1 MQDLRFIEQRDNSL
15 VFVNESGEEFS
26 FKLTEDNL
34 RILREASRP
43 PRSSSKTVNPREIQ
57 TMLRS
62 GSSSEEAAETLGL
75 ELSDVQRYEGPI
87 IAERKFILQSSH
99 NVEVRTADNNSESI
113 QFFGPV
119 INERV
124 KQLTDKLPNW
134 SVWREDNSWMVKASF
149 DTEEVKHNA
158 TWAFD
163 HKKNQLTAVNA
174 DAISLSKQGDVGE
187 KLIPT
192 LRAVNFPDDKHTSAL
207 NKEQDFLF
215 SKDNA
220 TDDQHSADEE
230 NPDDA
235 TVKPQTDSTY
245 FEDVEELDETENVA
259 SATTKDTPEDFQ
271 EIDDFT
277 RRQKIDERAISSDR
291 HETQLH
297 SETADLL
304 EALRKRRSQRQN
316 EESDDRTF
324 LTDPPPSPA
333 NETLPITIPDS
344 ILKAV
349 PQEKEDSSFQDDDS
363 LKIDDFAETE
373 PAPSKS
379 KKGRTSVPSWEEIL
393 FGQKGG
399 TEEDN

>member
-1 MQDLRFIEQRDNSL
+1 MQDLRFIEKRDNSL

-34 RILREASRP
+34 RVLREASRP
-43 PRSSSKTVNPREIQ
+43 PRSSTKTVNPREIQ

-62 GSSSEEAAETLGL
+62 GSSSEEVAETLGL

-124 KQLTDKLPNW
+124 KQLTDKQPNW
-134 SVWREDNSWMVKASF
+134 SVWREENSWMVKASF
-149 DTEEVKHNA
+149 DTEEMKHNA

-192 LRAVNFPDDKHTSAL
+192 LRAVDFPEDKQESAL
-207 NKEQDFLF
+207 NKDQDFLF
-215 SKDNA
+215 SKADEP
-220 TDDQHSADEE
+220 DDQHPLSNATPSDETTKKQPNSTNYE
-230 NPDDA
+230 N
-235 TVKPQTDSTY
+235 
-245 FEDVEELDETENVA
+245 VEELDETENVT
-259 SATTKDTPEDFQ
+259 SSGTKDAPVDFQ
-271 EIDDFT
+271 EIDDYT
-277 RRQKIDERAISSDR
+277 RRQKIDERAISSDK

-316 EESDDRTF
+316 DEPEDKTF
-324 LTDPPPSPA
+324 VTNPA
-333 NETLPITIPDS
+333 TTSTTENLPITIPES

-349 PQEKEDSSFQDDDS
+349 PQDEEDLTFQTDDHPKINDYPEPES
-363 LKIDDFAETE
+363 L
-373 PAPSKS
+373 PAKN
-379 KKGRTSVPSWEEIL
+379 KKGRASVPSWEEIL

-399 TEEDN
+399 SEEDI